1 MPIPSSPPDAR
12 RVRVL
17 VTGGDFP
24 GALAAVRSLRRMG
37 FAPWAVAS
45 RPSSY
50 VSYSRAPAKVVLAP
64 NVSRSAPDFVDVV
77 ARACSDVD
85 TAIVIPGTEPDLV
98 ALVEWGHLLPES
110 VVGVPAGETLRR
122 VTDKLALAECAVSVG
137 FSTPPTKMISRATL
151 DAAWEFPYVVKPLRS
166 VVRHG
171 EQLTSISAS
180 AVATPSAARR
190 FLDSLGTRD
199 AVAQSLIRGRLHS
212 LAGVMWN
219 GRLLSPVQQVA
230 LSVFPRPCGGSAV
243 ARTVTVDPSILE
255 RVERLLRELNW
266 QGIVQLQ
273 WLDDGDKLYVID
285 VNPRIY
291 GSLALANA
299 SGSPLAVIWTRLL
312 LGLEIEETVS
322 KADVVYRNFET
333 SLRSGGRVAVWPL
346 KGRNGTTNSVFSFR
360 DPVPV
365 LATVRRGVRKV
376 RRDVRTMRRRTE
388 DTTVVDPSPRTES
401 AD

>member
-1 MPIPSSPPDAR
+1 
-12 RVRVL
+12 

-24 GALAAVRSLRRMG
+24 GALAAVRSLRHAG
-37 FAPWAVAS
+37 FAPWAIAS

-64 NVSRSAPDFVDVV
+64 NVSRSAPEFVDVV

-85 TAIVIPGTEPDLV
+85 RAVVIPGTEADLV
-98 ALVEWGHLLPES
+98 ALVEWRHLLPES
-110 VVGVPAGETLRR
+110 VIGIPSAETLQR
-122 VTDKLALAECAVSVG
+122 VTDKSVLAECAVSTG
-137 FSTPPTKMISRATL
+137 FSTPPTKMVNRTTL
-151 DAAWEFPYVVKPLRS
+151 EAGWSFPCVVKPLRS

-171 EQLTSISAS
+171 EQLSAFS
-180 AVATPSAARR
+180 AAAVATPSAALR

-212 LAGVMWN
+212 LAGVMWK

-243 ARTVTVDPSILE
+243 ARTVRVDPSIHQRAE
-255 RVERLLRELNW
+255 QLLRKLNW
-266 QGIVQLQ
+266 EGIVQLQ
-273 WLDDGDKLYVID
+273 WLDDGHELYVID
-285 VNPRIY
+285 VNPRIF

-299 SGSPLAVIWTRLL
+299 AGAPLAVIWTRLL
-312 LGLEIEETVS
+312 LGLEVEETAS

-333 SLRSGGRVAVWPL
+333 SLRAGGRVAFWPL
-346 KGRNGTTNSVFSFR
+346 KGRNGTTNSVFSLS

-365 LATVRRGVRKV
+365 LATVQRGARKV
-376 RRDVRTMRRRTE
+376 RRDVRAMVRRT
-388 DTTVVDPSPRTES
+388 DDANVVDPSPRTES

>member
-1 MPIPSSPPDAR
+1 MSSTSAPPDGGS
-12 RVRVL
+12 VRVL

-24 GALAAVRSLRRMG
+24 GALAAVRSLRHAG

-64 NVSRSAPDFVDVV
+64 NVSRSAPEFVDIV

-85 TAIVIPGTEPDLV
+85 TAVVIPGTEADLV
-98 ALVEWGHLLPES
+98 ALVEWRHLLPES
-110 VVGVPAGETLRR
+110 AIGIPATETLQR
-122 VTDKLALAECAVSVG
+122 VTDKSELAECAVSVG
-137 FSTPPTKMISRATL
+137 FSTPPTKMINRATL
-151 DAAWEFPYVVKPLRS
+151 EAWNFPYVVKPLRS
-166 VVRHG
+166 VVRQG
-171 EQLTSISAS
+171 ERLSAISAA
-180 AVATPSAARR
+180 AVATPSAALR

-219 GRLLSPVQQVA
+219 GRLLAPVQQVA

-243 ARTVTVDPSILE
+243 ARTVLVDPSIHE
-255 RVERLLRELNW
+255 RTEQLLRKLNW
-266 QGIVQLQ
+266 EGIVQLQ
-273 WLDDGDKLYVID
+273 WLDDGSELYVID

-299 SGSPLAVIWTRLL
+299 AGAPLAVIWTRLL
-312 LGLEIEETVS
+312 LGLEIEETAS

-333 SLRSGGRVAVWPL
+333 SLRSGGRVAAWPL
-346 KGRNGTTNSVFSFR
+346 KGRNGTTNSVFSLS
-360 DPVPV
+360 DPAPV
-365 LATVRRGVRKV
+365 LATVLRGARKV
-376 RRDVRTMRRRTE
+376 RRDVRAILRRT
-388 DTTVVDPSPRTES
+388 DDASVVDPSPRTES